1 MLACSQACI
10 DSFQMLMLIWYII
23 MLLLNNIEHKVQLR
37 LMGVSFAGNW
47 SQIKVFIKL
56 TL

>member
-56 TL
+56 TP